1 MNVESREEV
10 DVFEETDE
18 VQQEAVQPQ
27 TPQAKPA
34 APVAELVEET
44 PEAKQEKIVRSAVAE
59 AFKEHTPKPAAPA
72 PKEMSEEEKRKFWAI
87 FNPDEVDPKFM
98 HQFFNLGDDADDMT
112 LAQKKKLFASMQE
125 GFARQFLTAA
135 QHMMNAR
142 MAQVEERLA
151 PLQEHYVQERSKTTR
166 KNFDEAYPAL
176 ADKKFDK
183 VLRLSATALANNEFD
198 STEAYFKALAEHAAD
213 SIKAIVPEFDLGAPQ
228 TKPTPGTAPKTPR
241 SRVGGTGGTGT
252 GSTAAPVKTSR
263 DDSDSIF

>member
-1 MNVESREEV
+1 MSTETREEV
-10 DVFEETDE
+10 DVFEENDDQVVEPT
-18 VQQEAVQPQ
+18 PQ
-27 TPQAKPA
+27 TPPAKLVAPA
-34 APVAELVEET
+34 EPAEPVEPKPVSDDIRT
-44 PEAKQEKIVRSAVAE
+44 AVAE
-59 AFKEHTPKPAAPA
+59 AFKEHAPKPAAPA

-151 PLQEHYVQERSKTTR
+151 PLQEHYVQERSKITR

-252 GSTAAPVKTSR
+252 GSQAPVKTSR